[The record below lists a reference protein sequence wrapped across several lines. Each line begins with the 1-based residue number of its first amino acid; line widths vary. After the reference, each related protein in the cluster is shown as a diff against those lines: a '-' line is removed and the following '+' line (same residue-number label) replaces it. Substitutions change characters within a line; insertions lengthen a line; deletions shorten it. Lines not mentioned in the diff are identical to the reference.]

1 MTSDTVVA
9 KRYAKALFEV
19 AQAKNI
25 VRDVEEELNGVI
37 GVINSTPELID
48 FLNHP
53 KISVGDKI
61 ELLQKAFSGQLR
73 EEVMNTLR
81 LLIERRRE
89 AALRVLHR
97 EYVDIANEA
106 LGQADAVVTTAVALS
121 DEEQRKVS
129 EQFGKLTGKVIRV
142 HNEIDPAILGGMQVR
157 IGDRLYDGSLSGKL
171 TRLQKDLQ
179 NNQAL

>member
-1 MTSDTVVA
+1 MTSDTIVA

-19 AQAKNI
+19 AEAKNI

-37 GVINSTPELID
+37 GVINGTPELID

-121 DEEQRKVS
+121 EEEQRKVS
-129 EQFGKLTGKVIRV
+129 EQFGKLTGKTIRV
-142 HNEIDPAILGGMQVR
+142 QNEIDPAILGGMQVR

-179 NNQAL
+179 YNQAL